1 MWPAA
6 LWVFY
11 NAKAAIYFIWNVFHL
26 FQGNKANP
34 IYPTKED
41 TFFLK
46 NLRSS
51 GGQRC
56 AEFWTWGMPVK
67 DISGD
72 FEINKDEPWGIFQ
85 LSRVIPQSQTFMCVK
100 VNPSPSHYPLKTQIR
115 SIKQS
120 VGYQQS
126 YFMDRK
132 WYFYFLPQIPLNLKP
147 SNRYGQK
154 RKGGSLISKTTTKL
168 GWY

>member
-1 MWPAA
+1 MWHAA

-72 FEINKDEPWGIFQ
+72 FEINKDEPWEIFQ

-147 SNRYGQK
+147 TNRYGQK